1 MQQSTPY
8 LSFRGIGKTFP
19 GVKALTDISF
29 DCYAG
34 QVHALM
40 GENGA
45 GKSTL
50 LKILSGNYA
59 PTTGSVVINGQEMS
73 FSDTTAA
80 LNAGVA
86 IIYQELHLVPEMTV
100 AENIYLGQ
108 LPHKGGIVN
117 RSLLNY
123 EAGLQLKHLGMDID
137 PDTPLKYLSIGQWQ
151 MVEIAKALARNAK
164 IIAFD
169 EPTSSLSA
177 REIDNLFR
185 VIRELRKEGRGI
197 LYVSHRMEEIF
208 ALSDAIT
215 VFKDGRYVKTFTDMQ
230 QVDHDALVQAMV
242 GRDIGDIYGWQPRSY
257 GEERLRLDAV
267 KAPGVRTPISLAV
280 RSGEIVGLFGL
291 VGAGRSELMKG
302 LFGGTQITAG
312 QVYID
317 QQPIDIRKPS
327 HAIAAGMMLCPE
339 DRKAEGIIPVHSVR
353 DNINISARRKHV
365 LGGCVINNGWEE
377 NNADHHIRSLNI
389 KTPGAEQLIMNLS
402 GGNQQKAILGR
413 WLSEE
418 MKVILLDEPTRGID
432 VGAKHEIYNVIYAL
446 AAQGVAVLFIACA
459 IFVPN
464 FATFINMKGLG
475 LAISMSGMVAC
486 GMLFCLASGDFDLS
500 VASVI
505 ACAGV
510 TTAVVIN
517 LTESLWIGVAAGLL
531 LGILCGLVNGFV
543 IAKLKI
549 NALITTLATMQIVR
563 GLAYIISDGKAVGI
577 EDESFFA
584 LGYAN
589 WFGLPAPIW
598 LTVACLII
606 FGLLLN
612 KTTFGRNTLA
622 IGGNEEAA
630 RLAGVPV
637 VRTKIIIFVLS
648 GLVSAIAGIILASRM
663 TSGQPMTSI
672 GYELIVISAC
682 VLGGVSLKGGIGKIS
697 YVVAGILILGTVEN
711 AMNLLNISPF
721 AQYVV
726 RGLILLAAVIFDRY
740 KQKAKRTV

>member
-50 LKILSGNYA
+50 LKVLSGNYA
-59 PTTGSVVINGQEMS
+59 PTTGSLVIRGQEVS
-73 FSDTTAA
+73 FADTTTA

-137 PDTPLKYLSIGQWQ
+137 PSTPLKYLSIGQWQ

-177 REIDNLFR
+177 REIENLFR
-185 VIRELRKEGRGI
+185 VIRELRNEGRVI

-215 VFKDGRYVKTFTDMQ
+215 VFKDGQYVKTFTDMQ
-230 QVDHDALVQAMV
+230 QVDHEALVQ
-242 GRDIGDIYGWQPRSY
+242 
-257 GEERLRLDAV
+257 
-267 KAPGVRTPISLAV
+267 APGVRTPISLSV

-302 LFGGTQITAG
+302 LFGGTRITAG
-312 QVYID
+312 QVFID
-317 QQPIDIRKPS
+317 EKPINIRKPS
-327 HAIAAGMMLCPE
+327 HAIEAGMMLCPE

-353 DNINISARRKHV
+353 NNINISARRKHV
-365 LGGCVINNGWEE
+365 LGGCLINNNWEE
-377 NNADHHIRSLNI
+377 TNADHHIRALNI

-446 AAQGVAVLFIACA
+446 AARGVAVLFASSDLPE
-459 IFVPN
+459 V
-464 FATFINMKGLG
+464 LG
-475 LAISMSGMVAC
+475 VADRIVVMRE
-486 GMLFCLASGDFDLS
+486 GE
-500 VASVI
+500 I
-505 ACAGV
+505 AGV
-510 TTAVVIN
+510 LLHEQADERQALSLAMPKVSQAV
-517 LTESLWIGVAAGLL
+517 A
-531 LGILCGLVNGFV
+531 
-543 IAKLKI
+543 
-549 NALITTLATMQIVR
+549 
-563 GLAYIISDGKAVGI
+563 
-577 EDESFFA
+577 
-584 LGYAN
+584 
-589 WFGLPAPIW
+589 
-598 LTVACLII
+598 
-606 FGLLLN
+606 
-612 KTTFGRNTLA
+612 
-622 IGGNEEAA
+622 
-630 RLAGVPV
+630 
-637 VRTKIIIFVLS
+637 
-648 GLVSAIAGIILASRM
+648 
-663 TSGQPMTSI
+663 
-672 GYELIVISAC
+672 
-682 VLGGVSLKGGIGKIS
+682 
-697 YVVAGILILGTVEN
+697 
-711 AMNLLNISPF
+711 
-721 AQYVV
+721 
-726 RGLILLAAVIFDRY
+726 
-740 KQKAKRTV
+740 

>member
-19 GVKALTDISF
+19 GVKALSDISF

-59 PTTGSVVINGQEMS
+59 PTTGTLALRGEDVT
-73 FSDTTAA
+73 FADTPAA

-108 LPHKGGIVN
+108 LPHKSGFVN

-123 EAGLQLKHLGMDID
+123 EARLQLEHLGLDID
-137 PDTPLKYLSIGQWQ
+137 PQTPLKYLSIGQWQ

-164 IIAFD
+164 VIAFD

-185 VIRELRKEGRGI
+185 VIRELRDEGRVI
-197 LYVSHRMEEIF
+197 IYVSHRMEEIF

-215 VFKDGRYVKTFTDMQ
+215 VFKDGRYVCTFDDMDK
-230 QVDHDALVQAMV
+230 VNHDSLVKAMV
-242 GRDIGDIYGWQPRSY
+242 GRDLGDIYGWQPRET
-257 GEERLRLDAV
+257 GEEMLRLDEV
-267 KAPGVRTPISLAV
+267 KAPGVRKPVSLSV
-280 RSGEIVGLFGL
+280 KRGEIVGLFGL

-302 LFGGTQITAG
+302 LFGGTRITAG
-312 QVYID
+312 QVWID
-317 QQPIDIRKPS
+317 GQAVNIQKPG

-353 DNINISARRKHV
+353 DNINISARRKYIRA
-365 LGGCVINNGWEE
+365 GCLINDGWEVQ
-377 NNADHHIRSLNI
+377 NADHHIRSLNI

-446 AAQGVAVLFIACA
+446 AARGVAVLFASSDLPE
-459 IFVPN
+459 V
-464 FATFINMKGLG
+464 LG
-475 LAISMSGMVAC
+475 LA
-486 GMLFCLASGDFDLS
+486 DR
-500 VASVI
+500 
-505 ACAGV
+505 
-510 TTAVVIN
+510 
-517 LTESLWIGVAAGLL
+517 
-531 LGILCGLVNGFV
+531 ILVMREG
-543 IAKLKI
+543 
-549 NALITTLATMQIVR
+549 
-563 GLAYIISDGKAVGI
+563 
-577 EDESFFA
+577 E
-584 LGYAN
+584 
-589 WFGLPAPIW
+589 
-598 LTVACLII
+598 
-606 FGLLLN
+606 
-612 KTTFGRNTLA
+612 
-622 IGGNEEAA
+622 
-630 RLAGVPV
+630 
-637 VRTKIIIFVLS
+637 
-648 GLVSAIAGIILASRM
+648 IAGELLHGQADEQQALSLAM
-663 TSGQPMTSI
+663 PK
-672 GYELIVISAC
+672 
-682 VLGGVSLKGGIGKIS
+682 VSQA
-697 YVVAGILILGTVEN
+697 VA
-711 AMNLLNISPF
+711 
-721 AQYVV
+721 
-726 RGLILLAAVIFDRY
+726 
-740 KQKAKRTV
+740 

>member
-59 PTTGSVVINGQEMS
+59 PTTGSLTIRGQEVS
-73 FSDTTAA
+73 FADTTAA

-123 EAGLQLKHLGMDID
+123 EAGIQLKHLGMDID

-177 REIDNLFR
+177 REIENLFR
-185 VIRELRKEGRGI
+185 VIRELRNEGRII

-215 VFKDGRYVKTFTDMQ
+215 VFKDGHYVKTFTDMQ

-242 GRDIGDIYGWQPRSY
+242 GRDLGDIYGWKSRPY
-257 GEERLRLDAV
+257 GTER
-267 KAPGVRTPISLAV
+267 
-280 RSGEIVGLFGL
+280 EIVGLFGL

-302 LFGGTQITAG
+302 LFGGTRITAG
-312 QVYID
+312 QVFID
-317 QQPIDIRKPS
+317 EQPIDIRKPS
-327 HAIAAGMMLCPE
+327 HAIEAGMMLCPE

-353 DNINISARRKHV
+353 NNINISARRKHV

-377 NNADHHIRSLNI
+377 TNADHHIRSLNI

-446 AAQGVAVLFIACA
+446 AARGVAVLF
-459 IFVPN
+459 
-464 FATFINMKGLG
+464 
-475 LAISMSGMVAC
+475 
-486 GMLFCLASGDFDLS
+486 ASSDLPE
-500 VASVI
+500 V
-505 ACAGV
+505 
-510 TTAVVIN
+510 
-517 LTESLWIGVAAGLL
+517 LGVADR
-531 LGILCGLVNGFV
+531 
-543 IAKLKI
+543 
-549 NALITTLATMQIVR
+549 IVVMR
-563 GLAYIISDGKAVGI
+563 EG
-577 EDESFFA
+577 E
-584 LGYAN
+584 
-589 WFGLPAPIW
+589 
-598 LTVACLII
+598 
-606 FGLLLN
+606 
-612 KTTFGRNTLA
+612 
-622 IGGNEEAA
+622 
-630 RLAGVPV
+630 
-637 VRTKIIIFVLS
+637 
-648 GLVSAIAGIILASRM
+648 IAGELLHEQADERQALSLAM
-663 TSGQPMTSI
+663 PK
-672 GYELIVISAC
+672 
-682 VLGGVSLKGGIGKIS
+682 VSQA
-697 YVVAGILILGTVEN
+697 VA
-711 AMNLLNISPF
+711 
-721 AQYVV
+721 
-726 RGLILLAAVIFDRY
+726 
-740 KQKAKRTV
+740 